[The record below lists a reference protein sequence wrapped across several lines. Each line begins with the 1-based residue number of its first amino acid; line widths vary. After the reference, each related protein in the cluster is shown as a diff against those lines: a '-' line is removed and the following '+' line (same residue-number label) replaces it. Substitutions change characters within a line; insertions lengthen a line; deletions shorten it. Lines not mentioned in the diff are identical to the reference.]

1 MLELIGIGVYK
12 PIEGAR
18 VGDRAPDFS
27 LRNQDIREVALKDLL
42 GEKPLVLAF
51 YPRANSPVCTA
62 QMCALR
68 DHDAELRKRARVVGI
83 SYSDVAAMRSFIKEQ
98 ALTVDMLS
106 DTDKSV
112 AKQYG
117 AYGFFAPAR
126 VTFVI
131 DAQGIIRAVI
141 SKVSARSHAE
151 QVIEALDRAG
161 L

>member
-27 LRNQDIREVALKDLL
+27 LRNQDDRVVTLKDLL

-51 YPRANSPVCTA
+51 YPRASSPVCTA

-83 SYSDVAAMRSFIKEQ
+83 SYSDVAAMQRFIKEQ
-98 ALTVDMLS
+98 ALPMEMLS

-112 AKQYG
+112 AKKYG

-126 VTFVI
+126 VTFII
-131 DAQGIIRAVI
+131 DGQGIIRAVI
-141 SKVSARSHAE
+141 SKVSAKGHAE
-151 QVIEALDRAG
+151 QVLEALNAAG

>member
-1 MLELIGIGVYK
+1 MLGLIGIGVYK
-12 PIEGAR
+12 AIEGAR

-27 LRNQDIREVALKDLL
+27 LLNQDKREVALKDLL

-51 YPRANSPVCTA
+51 YPRANSPVCTT

-68 DHDAELRKRARVVGI
+68 DHDAELRKRARIVGI
-83 SYSDVAAMRSFIKEQ
+83 SYSDVSAMQRFIKEQ
-98 ALTVDMLS
+98 ALPIEMLS

-112 AKQYG
+112 AKKFG

-131 DAQGIIRAVI
+131 DGKGVIRAVI
-141 SKVSARSHAE
+141 SKISAKSHAQ
-151 QVIEALDRAG
+151 QVIDALDQAG

>member
-1 MLELIGIGVYK
+1 MLELFGIGVYK

-27 LRNQDIREVALKDLL
+27 LRNQDNREVTLRSLL

-68 DHDAELRKRARVVGI
+68 DHDAELRKRANIVGI
-83 SYSDVAAMRSFIKEQ
+83 SYSDVAAMQRFIKEQ
-98 ALTVDMLS
+98 ALTVEMLS
-106 DTDKSV
+106 DADKSV
-112 AKQYG
+112 AKKYG

-131 DAQGIIRAVI
+131 DGQGVIRAVI
-141 SKVSARSHAE
+141 SKVSAKGHAQ
-151 QVIEALDRAG
+151 QVLEALDQAG

>member
-1 MLELIGIGVYK
+1 MTESFISPSVLADTAKLRQDF
-12 PIEGAR
+12 PILQR
-18 VGDRAPDFS
+18 K
-27 LRNQDIREVALKDLL
+27 I

-62 QMCALR
+62 QMCSLR
-68 DHDAELRKRARVVGI
+68 DHDAELRLRARVVGI
-83 SYSDVAAMRSFIKEQ
+83 SYSDVAAMQRFIKEQ
-98 ALTVDMLS
+98 ALPMEMLC

-112 AKQYG
+112 AKKYG

-131 DAQGIIRAVI
+131 DGQGVIRAVI
-141 SKVSARSHAE
+141 SKISAKSHAQ
-151 QVIEALDRAG
+151 QVIDALEQAG

>member
-27 LRNQDIREVALKDLL
+27 LRNQDDRVVTLKDLL

-51 YPRANSPVCTA
+51 YPRASSPVCTA

-68 DHDAELRKRARVVGI
+68 DHDAELRKRARIVGV
-83 SYSDVAAMRSFIKEQ
+83 SYSDVAAMQRFIKEQ
-98 ALTVDMLS
+98 ALTMEMLS

-112 AKQYG
+112 AKKFG

-126 VTFVI
+126 VTFII
-131 DAQGIIRAVI
+131 DGQGIIRAVI
-141 SKVSARSHAE
+141 SKVSAKGHAE
-151 QVIEALDRAG
+151 QVLEALNAAG

>member
-1 MLELIGIGVYK
+1 
-12 PIEGAR
+12 
-18 VGDRAPDFS
+18 
-27 LRNQDIREVALKDLL
+27 
-42 GEKPLVLAF
+42 
-51 YPRANSPVCTA
+51 
-62 QMCALR
+62 MCALR
-68 DHDAELRKRARVVGI
+68 DRDADLRARARVVGI
-83 SYSDVAAMRSFIKEQ
+83 SYGDVATMQRFIKEQ
-98 ALTVDMLS
+98 ALTMDMLS